1 MCCSALNHSPQLV
14 WINPRD
20 KLLEEQYETWIS
32 QRVDAILTGEIPDPL
47 HFDSDE

>member
-1 MCCSALNHSPQLV
+1 MYCYALKLTPAVDQST
-14 WINPRD
+14 RD
-20 KLLEEQYETWIS
+20 KLLEEQYETWIR